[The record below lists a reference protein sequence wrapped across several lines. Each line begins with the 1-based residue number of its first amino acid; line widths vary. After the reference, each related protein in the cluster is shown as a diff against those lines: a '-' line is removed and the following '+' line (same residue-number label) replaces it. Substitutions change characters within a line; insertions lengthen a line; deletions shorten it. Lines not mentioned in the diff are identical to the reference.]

1 MSLLRNDGLDPE
13 NKVQAWFRPSQRK
26 IKYANI
32 PDLDPAKLTFDII
45 RLSRMRTPAQLSAEV
60 IINLAENRVPSGIFV
75 HLLEDSIRATI
86 KDLTTWEGPDAM
98 FKLWVNVERAGG
110 VLAARRARESICEA
124 RVRGYT
130 NKSPDE
136 LDLEHDGD
144 DEDDEKLMGPRSVA
158 WWTDYVSGCPSSLEE
173 TVMVLLDSGF
183 TPQESPILRE
193 KLQKIVLSKIEN
205 RLQKIRLNVE
215 ESCVAFAV
223 PGARSPKFCRHNHV
237 KQPRSLLCFGRKR
250 STDQEL
256 ET

>member
-1 MSLLRNDGLDPE
+1 MSLLRDGGLNPE
-13 NKVQAWFRPSQRK
+13 NKAWFRPSQRK

-32 PDLDPAKLTFDII
+32 PDPDPAKLTFDII
-45 RLSRMRTPAQLSAEV
+45 RLSHMRTPAQLSTEV
-60 IINLAENRVPSGIFV
+60 IINLAENGVPPSIFV
-75 HLLEDSIRATI
+75 RLLEDGIRATV

-110 VLAARRARESICEA
+110 VLAARRARETICEA

-144 DEDDEKLMGPRSVA
+144 DDEDDLDEKLMRRRSVA

-193 KLQKIVLSKIEN
+193 KLRKIVLSKIEN
-205 RLQKIRLNVE
+205 RLQKIRLDVE

-223 PGARSPKFCRHNHV
+223 PG
-237 KQPRSLLCFGRKR
+237 
-250 STDQEL
+250 T
-256 ET
+256 